1 MQNWFTRES
10 VVFSLKSFIAAML
23 ALYLAL
29 KLGLPRPF
37 WSIVTAY
44 VVSQPFAGATRSKAL
59 YRIAGTVTGA
69 IMTACFIPPI
79 VGDPFLVA
87 LFFSVWLGGCLYFS
101 MLDRTPRAYAVILA
115 GYSVPIIAL
124 PTMAEIANFGAA
136 TLFDA
141 ALARAEEIIVGSAC
155 CCRVHSV
162 FLPRGIDQTIL
173 DRLDNAM
180 VRVKQLVAGI
190 LSGERGER
198 AKMDRLQSLS
208 QTITEMRLLS
218 SHLPFDTSN
227 LSWLTWLVQE
237 MQNRFSALVPILAT
251 VEDRLI
257 WFQSSPERN
266 LSPGWGR
273 TLSFLESWIQ
283 AGSKNHPSAAIR
295 LRHEIDRAAPHEGAV
310 LSEQEKMQFNFA
322 MELHHLVNE
331 CERCF
336 ALRNRIEEA
345 RKGNVPDMKHRP
357 IKMTAVSLFTDKRIA
372 LISAIAAAMA
382 QALSCLMW
390 FYSGWPTG
398 VCAPVMAGIYCM
410 FFATMDNPIP
420 VLKMQCLYI
429 GLSTVTGGMYLLWL
443 LPSSHS
449 FEMMMMFFAPFLLV
463 LSALTANPA
472 TSVRA
477 TPFMMLTICSMTMF
491 DMGTSDMMTFM
502 NTEISQTLGVG
513 LSVVSMYL
521 FRTLN
526 LSTVSRS
533 LANMMWKDLA
543 ALGRNTKTPS
553 VIAISIKM
561 IDGISLLTPRLAQL
575 EKQKAVQQAD
585 NPLSVRHILA
595 DLCVGLNMARLLRL
609 EKRLLRCQVPIRS
622 LLAVLSD
629 YFVLRQKDGE
639 ASLTALKDQLDSLIN
654 ETAALPEEGLKRQA
668 VAILSGIRH
677 DLLYR

>member
-155 CCRVHSV
+155 CCLVHSV

-180 VRVKQLVAGI
+180 VRVKQLVGGI

-198 AKMDRLQSLS
+198 AKMDRL
-208 QTITEMRLLS
+208 
-218 SHLPFDTSN
+218 
-227 LSWLTWLVQE
+227 
-237 MQNRFSALVPILAT
+237 
-251 VEDRLI
+251 I

-266 LSPGWGR
+266 LSPAWGR

-295 LRHEIDRAAPHEGAV
+295 LRHEIDRTAPHEGAV
-310 LSEQEKMQFNFA
+310 LFEQEKMQFNFA

-357 IKMTAVSLFTDKRIA
+357 IKKTAVSLFTDKRIA

-543 ALGRNTKTPS
+543 ALGRTTKTPS

-575 EKQKAVQQAD
+575 EKQKAVLQAD

-639 ASLTALKDQLDSLIN
+639 ASLTALKDQLDSLID

>member
-155 CCRVHSV
+155 CCLVHSV

-180 VRVKQLVAGI
+180 VRVKQLVGGI

-198 AKMDRLQSLS
+198 AKMDRL
-208 QTITEMRLLS
+208 
-218 SHLPFDTSN
+218 
-227 LSWLTWLVQE
+227 
-237 MQNRFSALVPILAT
+237 
-251 VEDRLI
+251 I

-266 LSPGWGR
+266 LSPAWGR

-295 LRHEIDRAAPHEGAV
+295 LRHEIDRTAPHEGAV

-357 IKMTAVSLFTDKRIA
+357 IKKTAVSLFTDKRIA

-543 ALGRNTKTPS
+543 ALGRTTKTPS

-575 EKQKAVQQAD
+575 EKQKAVLQAD

-639 ASLTALKDQLDSLIN
+639 ASLTALKDQLDSLID